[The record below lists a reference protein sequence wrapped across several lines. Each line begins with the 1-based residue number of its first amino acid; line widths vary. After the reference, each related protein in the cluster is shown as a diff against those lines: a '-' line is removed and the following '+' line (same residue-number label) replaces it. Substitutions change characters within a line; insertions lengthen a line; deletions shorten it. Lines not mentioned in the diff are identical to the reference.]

1 MNKLVVDTDRYVI
14 TNILA
19 YIIFLLVVMI
29 GFMPYA
35 KDGITYVKIWAKAMV
50 FIIPLII
57 IASVLKRN
65 DKDVSSKL
73 TSIYFWATVL
83 IVIVAI
89 SGATITLIELAN

>member
-1 MNKLVVDTDRYVI
+1 MTVDTERYVI

-35 KDGITYVKIWAKAMV
+35 KNGIIFAKIRAEAMV
-50 FIIPLII
+50 FLIPAIIFMSI
-57 IASVLKRN
+57 LKRN
-65 DKDVSSKL
+65 DKDTYSKL
-73 TSIYFWATVL
+73 TSIYFWGTVL

-89 SGATITLIELAN
+89 SGATITLIELVN